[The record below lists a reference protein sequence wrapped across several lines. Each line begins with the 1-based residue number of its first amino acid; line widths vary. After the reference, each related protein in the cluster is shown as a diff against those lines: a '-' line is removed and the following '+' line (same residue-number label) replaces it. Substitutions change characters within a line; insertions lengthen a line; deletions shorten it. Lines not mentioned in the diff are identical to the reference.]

1 MDNEK
6 EKTCDKPVKDE
17 FLEEFGQRF
26 KEVRQQLKLLQK
38 DLAAG
43 LEVTGSYLSEIEK
56 GKVNPGFDIL
66 KRLYL
71 EYNVNIH
78 FLLDGKGDPI
88 LSYEGKE
95 KSMNRMVLSDSDRE
109 KLHELLFYIERAPVV
124 RYSVYEFFST
134 YLFRN
139 KEMIEEDIQRY
150 QEYFFK
156 KFPPKETHRDE

>member
-1 MDNEK
+1 
-6 EKTCDKPVKDE
+6 
-17 FLEEFGQRF
+17 
-26 KEVRQQLKLLQK
+26 
-38 DLAAG
+38 
-43 LEVTGSYLSEIEK
+43 
-56 GKVNPGFDIL
+56 
-66 KRLYL
+66 
-71 EYNVNIH
+71 
-78 FLLDGKGDPI
+78 
-88 LSYEGKE
+88 
-95 KSMNRMVLSDSDRE
+95 MVLSDSDRE